1 MRRTFSIVAVSA
13 ALLAAILLVGPSITL
28 HEQVLHH
35 ETSGDAGV
43 TYEHSGARWSSDL
56 HLVELRT
63 VTDTR
68 YELRLGPDAASYY
81 YPVELA
87 FGSEPPALR
96 QVTWLPDAVE
106 ITFTTGEALHVP
118 ADNFRS
124 TR

>member
-1 MRRTFSIVAVSA
+1 MRRTFPIAAVSA
-13 ALLAAILLVGPSITL
+13 ALLAVVLLAGPSITL
-28 HEQVLHH
+28 HTQVLNR

-56 HLVELRT
+56 LLVKVLT

-68 YELRLGPDAASYY
+68 CELRLGPDAASYH

-96 QVTWLPDAVE
+96 EVTWFPDAVE
-106 ITFTTGEALHVP
+106 ITVTSGETLRVP

-124 TR
+124 VR

>member
-13 ALLAAILLVGPSITL
+13 LLLAAILLVGPSIAL
-28 HEQVLHH
+28 HQQVLHH

-43 TYEHSGARWSSDL
+43 TYEHSGTRLSSDL
-56 HLVELRT
+56 YLVKLRT
-63 VTDTR
+63 VTGTR

-87 FGSEPPALR
+87 FGSEAPVLR
-96 QVTWLPDAVE
+96 EVTWLPDAVE
-106 ITFTTGEALHVP
+106 ITVTTGETLRVP
-118 ADNFRS
+118 AGNFRS

>member
-28 HEQVLHH
+28 RTQVLHR

-56 HLVELRT
+56 YLMKIRT
-63 VTDTR
+63 VTGTR
-68 YELRLGPDAASYY
+68 CELRLGPDAASYY
-81 YPVELA
+81 YPVALA

-96 QVTWLPDAVE
+96 EVTWLPDAVE
-106 ITFTTGEALHVP
+106 ITATTGETLRVP
-118 ADNFRS
+118 ADNFSSAR
-124 TR
+124 